1 MEHASID
8 PGVRRL
14 LDAASNRTRE
24 GLRVLEDLARFVWD
38 DPALV
43 EAAKSLRHDVTTA
56 VQRLEAQTGP
66 LIHARDTVADVGT
79 SLTTQAE
86 TARDDAS
93 ALVRANAARAEEGLR
108 SLEEAVKL
116 LDRELAGEFK
126 ALRYR
131 AYTLEAAALQ
141 RAEGHHD
148 A

>member
-1 MEHASID
+1 VEPASID

-43 EAAKSLRHDVTTA
+43 EAVKSLRHDVTTA
-56 VQRLEAQTGP
+56 VQRLEAQIGP

-79 SLTTQAE
+79 ALTTHAE
-86 TARDDAS
+86 AERADAR

-116 LDRELAGEFK
+116 LDSALAGEFK

-131 AYTLEAAALQ
+131 AYTLEAAALH
-141 RAEGHHD
+141 RAEGHPD